1 MREVEVIEE
10 NIEELVTML
19 ASHTHSVEWDVELME
34 RLVRE
39 IQTNL
44 RQLRRVRS

>member
-19 ASHTHSVEWDVELME
+19 ASHTHSVEWDIDFME
-34 RLVRE
+34 QLTHE
-39 IQTNL
+39 ITANL
-44 RQLRRVRS
+44 KRLRRMRS